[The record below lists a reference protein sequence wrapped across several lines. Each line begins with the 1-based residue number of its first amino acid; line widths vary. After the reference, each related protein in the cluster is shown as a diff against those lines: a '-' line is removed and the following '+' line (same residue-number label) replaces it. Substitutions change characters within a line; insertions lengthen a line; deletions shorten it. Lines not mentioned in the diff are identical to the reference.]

1 MARTGAIASLP
12 AGAEM
17 ARGTLDVAA
26 ELVRL
31 KELTIF
37 DLRQEWRRL
46 ERLPPPMRL
55 SRDLL
60 VRGIVYKLQERAF
73 GGLSK
78 SMLRRLTKGAH
89 RSRAGESR
97 GSAAAIVTKPGTR
110 LVREWCGVTHSVLVL
125 ADGVEWRGQRYRSL
139 SVVAREITGAHW
151 SGPRFF
157 GLARRTAAIASAPT
171 REGDHAQA

>member
-1 MARTGAIASLP
+1 MTRASI
-12 AGAEM
+12 
-17 ARGTLDVAA
+17 DIAA

-31 KELTIF
+31 EAVSNFEL
-37 DLRQEWRRL
+37 RAEWRRL
-46 ERLPPPMRL
+46 HHMQPPTSL

-60 VRGIVYKLQERAF
+60 LRGITYKIQERAF

-78 SMLRRLTKGAH
+78 SILRKLTGAEPEASSPKN
-89 RSRAGESR
+89 RRA
-97 GSAAAIVTKPGTR
+97 APLTTVKPGTR
-110 LVREWCGVTHSVLVL
+110 LVREWNGDTHTVLVH

-157 GLARRTAAIASAPT
+157 GLTAKKGA
-171 REGDHAQA
+171 GDG